1 MATSDFTP
9 QSRTQDLS
17 LSTPT
22 ETSHLSPQ
30 TSDKKNLMKCKRRA
44 SVVRLSVMA
53 STAAITEVDVS
64 SPAVVVMPVDKC
76 SEILWS
82 VQPLEVIPASH
93 NLTLDSQ
100 PRALAFAL
108 AK

>member
-1 MATSDFTP
+1 MRADVVMFSFMAG
-9 QSRTQDLS
+9 
-17 LSTPT
+17 
-22 ETSHLSPQ
+22 
-30 TSDKKNLMKCKRRA
+30 
-44 SVVRLSVMA
+44 
-53 STAAITEVDVS
+53 TAAITEVDVS
-64 SPAVVVMPVDKC
+64 CHAVVVMPVDKC

-93 NLTLDSQ
+93 NFTLDSH

>member
-1 MATSDFTP
+1 M
-9 QSRTQDLS
+9 
-17 LSTPT
+17 
-22 ETSHLSPQ
+22 
-30 TSDKKNLMKCKRRA
+30 RA
-44 SVVRLSVMA
+44 DVVMFSFM
-53 STAAITEVDVS
+53 SGTAAITEVDVS
-64 SPAVVVMPVDKC
+64 CHAVVVMPVDKC

-93 NLTLDSQ
+93 NFTLDSQ